1 MIGVGALSIIV
12 AIMIIASPVFGFFL
26 ISLIL
31 GVTLLLNGIESIISG
46 VTGKIER
53 RLSKY

>member
-12 AIMIIASPVFGFFL
+12 DIMIIASPVFGFFL

-53 RLSKY
+53 QLSKY

>member
-1 MIGVGALSIIV
+1 
-12 AIMIIASPVFGFFL
+12 MIIASPVFGFFL